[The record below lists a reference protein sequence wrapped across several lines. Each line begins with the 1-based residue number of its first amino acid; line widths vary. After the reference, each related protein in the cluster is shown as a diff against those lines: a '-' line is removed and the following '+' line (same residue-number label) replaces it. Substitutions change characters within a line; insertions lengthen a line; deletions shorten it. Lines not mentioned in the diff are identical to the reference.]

1 MTAPT
6 KRGGARLQPTLVFT
20 IPEAATELRLHRSTV
35 YELISDGELEAI
47 DVARPGSKRTHLR
60 VPLESIQA
68 YIRNRPRV
76 IPGSA
81 S

>member
-1 MTAPT
+1 MTSP
-6 KRGGARLQPTLVFT
+6 ARRTAQPRPTLLLT
-20 IPEAATELRLHRSTV
+20 IPEAATELRLGRNTI
-35 YELISDGELEAI
+35 YELIGDGLLEAI

-60 VPLESIQA
+60 VPRESIQD

-76 IPGSA
+76 ITGGS